1 MFSFD
6 PSENRK
12 PKFLKYFHRDKK
24 KKKKKNRKKK
34 VIKVFGTMIDWP
46 KKKVILE
53 KSWAPLQSTQIYP
66 INCKNKFKFWII
78 NYYL

>member
-24 KKKKKNRKKK
+24 KKKKKKNRKKK
-34 VIKVFGTMIDWP
+34 VIKVFGTMID
-46 KKKVILE
+46 
-53 KSWAPLQSTQIYP
+53 
-66 INCKNKFKFWII
+66 
-78 NYYL
+78 

>member
-24 KKKKKNRKKK
+24 KKKKKKTKKKKKKNRKKK
-34 VIKVFGTMIDWP
+34 VIKVFGTMID
-46 KKKVILE
+46 
-53 KSWAPLQSTQIYP
+53 
-66 INCKNKFKFWII
+66 
-78 NYYL
+78 